1 MRNHGMAEVR
11 QSECREHSLVNADV
25 RTGAPHTPAF
35 IASEG
40 RAAQFGVQRRL
51 GVRLEKL
58 RFGVIPKK
66 VGPILITDELMCT

>member
-1 MRNHGMAEVR
+1 MAEVR
-11 QSECREHSLVNADV
+11 QSECREHSLVYADV
-25 RTGAPHTPAF
+25 RNGAPHTPAF

-51 GVRLEKL
+51 GIRLEKL

-66 VGPILITDELMCT
+66 VGGS

>member
-11 QSECREHSLVNADV
+11 QSECREHSLVYADV
-25 RTGAPHTPAF
+25 RTGAPHTPAL

-51 GVRLEKL
+51 GLDFWRAQRRVDRVWGRTKL
-58 RFGVIPKK
+58 
-66 VGPILITDELMCT
+66 TA